1 MKTLDDLRKFYET
14 ELQGDLRELEG
25 QRKQILQKLLY
36 VGAGVV
42 GVLAVVLIFMR
53 EAVGEQPMFLIFPVV
68 IGLIIMG
75 IALKVL
81 TKDYVI
87 KFKNRIIERIVK
99 FIDTSLNYSSY
110 GCIPES
116 TFMACE
122 IFKRRPDRYKGDD
135 LVEGKIE
142 KTEIQ
147 FSEIHAEYKTE
158 TRNSKGKRQTHWH
171 TIFKGLFFM
180 GDFNK
185 HFKSRT
191 VVLPDTAERLLGGL
205 GKLFQSWNIGRG
217 ELIKL
222 EDPEFEKEF
231 AVYGDDQVE
240 ARYILSTSLMKRIMD
255 FKRKTGKKIFLSF
268 VGSRVFVAISFRK
281 DLFEPKVFSTV
292 LAFEPIQEYFEDLQ
306 LAIGIVDDLNLNLR
320 IWTKE

>member
-1 MKTLDDLRKFYET
+1 MKTIEELRKFYNE
-14 ELQGDLRELEG
+14 ELQEDLRELEG
-25 QRKQILQKLLY
+25 QRKQILKNLLY
-36 VGAGVV
+36 VGLAVAGILV
-42 GVLAVVLIFMR
+42 VVLIFMGR
-53 EAVGEQPMFLIFPVV
+53 SVSEKPIILLFPVV
-68 IGLIIMG
+68 IGGIIMG
-75 IALKVL
+75 IALKIL

-99 FIDTSLNYSSY
+99 FIDTSLNYNSY
-110 GCIPES
+110 GCIGES
-116 TFMACE
+116 IFTACE
-122 IFKRRPDRYKGDD
+122 IFKKRPDRYKGDD
-135 LVEGKIE
+135 LVQGKIE

-158 TRNSKGKRQTHWH
+158 TRDSKGRRRTHWH

-185 HFKSRT
+185 HFKGRT
-191 VVLPDTAERLLGGL
+191 VVLPDTAEKLFGGL

-217 ELIKL
+217 ELVKL

-231 AVYGDDQVE
+231 AVYGNDQVE
-240 ARYILSTSLMKRIMD
+240 ARYILSTSLMKRIVD

-268 VGSRVFVAISFRK
+268 VGSRVFVAVSFRK

>member
-1 MKTLDDLRKFYET
+1 MKTLNDLRKFYEV

-53 EAVGEQPMFLIFPVV
+53 EAVSEQPMILLFPVV

-99 FIDTSLNYSSY
+99 FIDTSLHYSSY
-110 GCIPES
+110 DCIPES
-116 TFMACE
+116 IFMACE
-122 IFKRRPDRYKGDD
+122 IFKQRPDRYKGDD
-135 LVEGKIE
+135 LVQGKIE

-158 TRNSKGKRQTHWH
+158 SRDSKGKRQTHWH

-185 HFKSRT
+185 HFKGRT
-191 VVLPDTAERLLGGL
+191 VVLPDTAEKLLGGL
-205 GKLFQSWNIGRG
+205 GKFFQSWNIGRG

-231 AVYGDDQVE
+231 AVYGNDQVE

-268 VGSRVFVAISFRK
+268 VGSRVFVAVSFRK